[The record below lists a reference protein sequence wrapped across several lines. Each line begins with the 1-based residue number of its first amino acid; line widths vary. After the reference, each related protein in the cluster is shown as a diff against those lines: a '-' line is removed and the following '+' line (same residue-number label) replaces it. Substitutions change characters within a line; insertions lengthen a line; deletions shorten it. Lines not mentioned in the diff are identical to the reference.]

1 MDSQHSGDRRSTDDD
16 AARRVLV
23 VDDDVDF
30 ADSLGDSLEARGYAV
45 ATANDARQA
54 IQATTT
60 FDPEVALVDLRLGAG
75 CGLDTVRALKECRPG
90 LICVM
95 ITGDADVDSAI
106 RALRSGLDDYLQ
118 KPVGPSALFAVLDR
132 CFEKL
137 RLEETVRRKEEELKR
152 LALTDPLTGLPNR
165 RYFQQRFA
173 HEVGRAKRYGNE
185 LCIAICDIDRFK
197 AVNDAIGHDGG
208 DEVLTAF
215 AGHLRENVRDVD
227 LVARW
232 GGEEFV
238 LLLPETALGGAVE
251 VLDRIRTEFSK
262 RDWPRLGRPVTASF
276 GVTRFHPSE
285 SGSSALARADAAL
298 YESKESGRNKVTA
311 RNPPEGPAESWGQR
325 AERASPGARDL
336 S

>member
-1 MDSQHSGDRRSTDDD
+1 MPSGSAGARD
-16 AARRVLV
+16 ADALRRVLV

-30 ADSLGDSLEARGYAV
+30 ADSLGEVLESRGYAV
-45 ATANDARQA
+45 ATANDSRQA

-60 FDPEVALVDLRLGAG
+60 FNPEVALLDLRLGAS

-95 ITGDADVDSAI
+95 LTGNADMDSAI
-106 RALRSGLDDYLQ
+106 RALRSGLYDYLQ
-118 KPVGPSALFAVLDR
+118 KPVCPDALFAVLDR

-137 RLEETVRRKEEELKR
+137 RLEESVRRKEEALKR
-152 LALTDPLTGLPNR
+152 LALTDPLTGLANR

-173 HEVGRAKRYGNE
+173 HAVGRANRYGNG
-185 LCIAICDIDRFK
+185 LCVAICDIDRFK

-215 AGHLRENVRDVD
+215 ASYLREHLRDVD
-227 LVARW
+227 FVARW

-238 LLLPETALGGAVE
+238 LLLPKTSLDGAVE
-251 VLDRIRTEFSK
+251 VLDRIRTVFSK
-262 RDWPRLGRPVTASF
+262 LDWPRLGGPITASF
-276 GVTRFHPSE
+276 GVTPVDPSE
-285 SGSSALARADAAL
+285 TDSGALARADAAL

-311 RNPPEGPAESWGQR
+311 RNPPEAPTES
-325 AERASPGARDL
+325 
-336 S
+336 